1 MATLDPLRGRTII
14 LGYSKD
20 IHCRGKQN
28 SRILLSM
35 EDLKDT
41 IQVTSNKGFYPNNER
56 KVKTLN
62 LWKED
67 HCFIFYLWWTI
78 FLKGNFSISKSSL
91 PTNKEKYIEKMK
103 KILDNYFKHLK
114 KIFFNWRIIALQYCA
129 GFCHTTTWIS
139 HKYTYIPPFWISPR
153 PPNHKLPLI
162 LQPLPPPTKSHP
174 SKLLQSMRLSS
185 LGYTA
190 TSNYLSLLQMVLYIC
205 QCYSL
210 NSFQP
215 LLPTLHQQVSNS
227 QCCFILFYFFSEPA
241 GSDPGTSAQKSV
253 RDRST
258 PSRNR
263 WM

>member
-78 FLKGNFSISKSSL
+78 LLKGNFSISKSSL

-129 GFCHTTTWIS
+129 GFCHTTWNSRKCIHVPS
-139 HKYTYIPPFWISPR
+139 LLNLPPIPHP
-153 PPNHKLPLI
+153 I
-162 LQPLPPPTKSHP
+162 LQST
-174 SKLLQSMRLSS
+174 RLSS
-185 LGYTA
+185 RVI
-190 TSNYLSLLQMVLYIC
+190 Q
-205 QCYSL
+205 Q
-210 NSFQP
+210 
-215 LLPTLHQQVSNS
+215 LPTSYLT
-227 QCCFILFYFFSEPA
+227 Y
-241 GSDPGTSAQKSV
+241 
-253 RDRST
+253 
-258 PSRNR
+258 
-263 WM
+263 